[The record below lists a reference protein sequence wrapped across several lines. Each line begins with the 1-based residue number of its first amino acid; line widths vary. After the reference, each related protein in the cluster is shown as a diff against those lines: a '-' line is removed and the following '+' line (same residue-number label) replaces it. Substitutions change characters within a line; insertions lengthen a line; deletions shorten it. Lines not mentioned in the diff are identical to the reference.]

1 MVERGETKKTT
12 KKKLYIPQKKKTF
25 VEVFRCAAVPR
36 GKERGGSFSTWAP
49 PGCVE
54 RGCSRYMCPGLER

>member
-36 GKERGGSFSTWAP
+36 GKERGGGHSP
-49 PGCVE
+49 PGLPRGVWSEGAAAICV
-54 RGCSRYMCPGLER
+54 LV